1 MKYRSRV
8 DIIAEILQ
16 AAMKGASKA
25 HLMYG
30 AYLSYAQ
37 LQEYLEFVMQKEL
50 LIHEDGIY
58 RLSSKGLHFLNVY
71 DEIAEVVS
79 LKGVPWEKKEALIE
93 VRAGN

>member
-8 DIIAEILQ
+8 DIIAAILQ
-16 AAMKGASKA
+16 AAMKGTSKA

-79 LKGVPWEKKEALIE
+79 LKGVPWEKKEAVIE

>member
-25 HLMYG
+25 RLMYG

-50 LIHEDGIY
+50 LIYEDGIY